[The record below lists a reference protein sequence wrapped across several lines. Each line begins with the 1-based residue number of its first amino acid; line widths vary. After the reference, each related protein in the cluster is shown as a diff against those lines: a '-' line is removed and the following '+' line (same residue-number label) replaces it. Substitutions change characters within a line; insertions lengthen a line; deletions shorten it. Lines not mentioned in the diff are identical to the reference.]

1 MARQSDGMEL
11 CIIDELYGRI
21 FAKARSRTREAW
33 HDPWVPPHGP
43 ACAVGDASVKVLQY
57 LRRGVETDKTPPLPL
72 TAQLSLRTARGL
84 LGKYQPV
91 AGKEAAQAEPE
102 FQ

>member
-43 ACAVGDASVKVLQY
+43 ACAVGDASVKVLQ
-57 LRRGVETDKTPPLPL
+57 
-72 TAQLSLRTARGL
+72 
-84 LGKYQPV
+84 
-91 AGKEAAQAEPE
+91 
-102 FQ
+102 

>member
-1 MARQSDGMEL
+1 MCGWRRERQSPTIG
-11 CIIDELYGRI
+11 C
-21 FAKARSRTREAW
+21 
-33 HDPWVPPHGP
+33 
-43 ACAVGDASVKVLQY
+43 GD